1 MAATAGAGDSVCHP
15 GRRRLRVRRGPGPVR
30 ARHPRAPGRNGG
42 ERPCRNPRGLV
53 ISAWRSFRT
62 LVRND
67 RALVLEG
74 ALLLSFVW
82 IGLRLLSFVQLRSL
96 LARYAVRFRTA
107 SAAARPGLDRTTWA
121 VRAVADRSPVSMTCL
136 VRAVAADAILRRHGF
151 ASQVRIG
158 VRRHDGA
165 WSRPLD
171 SHAWVECDDRIVL
184 GQLDDLGDY
193 TVMSPSAR

>member
-1 MAATAGAGDSVCHP
+1 M
-15 GRRRLRVRRGPGPVR
+15 
-30 ARHPRAPGRNGG
+30 
-42 ERPCRNPRGLV
+42 
-53 ISAWRSFRT
+53 ISARRSFRT

-96 LARYAVRFRTA
+96 LDCYAVRFRTA
-107 SAAARPGLDRTTWA
+107 SVAARPVLDRTTWA
-121 VRAVADRSPVSMTCL
+121 VSAVADRSPVSMTCL
-136 VRAVAADAILRRHGF
+136 VRALAADAILRRLGF

-158 VRRHDGA
+158 VKRRDAA

-171 SHAWVECDDRIVL
+171 SHAWVECDDRIVI

-193 TVMSPSAR
+193 TAMSPSAR